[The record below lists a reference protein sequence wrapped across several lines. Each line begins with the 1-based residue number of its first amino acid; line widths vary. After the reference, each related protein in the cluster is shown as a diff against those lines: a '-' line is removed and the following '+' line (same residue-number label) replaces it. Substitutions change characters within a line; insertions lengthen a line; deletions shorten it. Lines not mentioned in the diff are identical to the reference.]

1 MARKPITD
9 TLLAPNRKYSITRLY
24 WAGLILLAAVPM
36 LVLGYFWVA
45 DQYGTFREQSASL
58 RQSYL
63 DSRELYLRR
72 EAGEV
77 LDYIEFK
84 SGEIDQRLRSDLQDV
99 VNTALLALTPDSA
112 AAAAADLA
120 QQRERARKLMK
131 KVSFGGGG
139 DHLFMLDADGVV
151 MLMPTDPK
159 ATGRAADSLRDAAG
173 APYLLTALSQARLQG
188 EGFVAAWLPKPLAAR
203 NPSQT
208 AYSTQVYLRFFPA
221 LNLYI
226 GAIGYVEDRVLAT
239 QQEVLARFRAAATD
253 DLLLS
258 IVDYDGNVIL
268 ASQDGIG
275 EGASVN
281 GLRDADGQVI
291 ASQLRAAIDRP
302 DGVLIRSRWQDKT
315 EKREADSYLQINYV
329 RAYRNWRWIVATGFA
344 LHELDAMI
352 EKQREEMK
360 RRVQQRIAY
369 VGLAIVV
376 LLLLATLFAQ
386 RLATKTRLAL
396 RQFNH
401 HFEESNRGN
410 TRIDVE
416 QLPLLEFEQLA
427 IDANRM
433 LDYRVGIERELVA
446 ARIAAESANQ
456 AKSQFLSTMSH
467 ELRTPLNGVLGY
479 AQILMRD
486 PKLTPDQHRH
496 LSAIASCGQHLLTL
510 INDVLDLAKIESGAL
525 EIQSGSCNLYQLLQT
540 VSDIV
545 RGKAEAKGLS
555 FRLEI
560 APQLPEHAWLDEVKL
575 RQVLINLLG
584 NAVKFTD
591 SGSLI
596 LSAQTDKTGAQLEFA
611 VTDTG
616 IGIARNRL
624 QEIFQPFR
632 QAHAHGG
639 GNGLGLAISERVSA
653 AMGGHLQVESALGAG
668 SCFKLTLPYVQATA
682 SARDSAPALPGG
694 QVLELPSTPLR
705 VMVVDDNA
713 ANRMVLAG
721 LLRSLGCEIA
731 EAENGLE
738 ALAKLRTQ
746 PLPLVFMDVRM
757 ALMDGIEAT
766 RRIKQDPELS
776 HIVVIAVSASVFPEV
791 VEQMRIA
798 GCDDF
803 INKPVKFSELAVKL
817 SQHLG
822 LPLRVGPQPAVPAS
836 LLGGEVLPPD
846 LQQVLR
852 AAIAEGDL
860 EAMYDAL
867 QFAERDGHLPIELV
881 QRLRTLL
888 DNFDIET
895 VRDLLAPTMEAL

>member
-1 MARKPITD
+1 MARKPVVD
-9 TLLAPNRKYSITRLY
+9 SWLAPNRKYSIARLY
-24 WAGLILLAAVPM
+24 WAGLILLAVVPM

-45 DQYGTFREQSASL
+45 DQYGSFREQSASL
-58 RQSYL
+58 RRSYL
-63 DSRELYLRR
+63 EARELYLRR

-77 LDYIEFK
+77 VDYIEFK
-84 SGEIDQRLRSDLQDV
+84 SSEIDQRLRNDLKDI
-99 VNTALLALTPDSA
+99 VNTTLLALTPEGA
-112 AAAAADLA
+112 VPVPADLGR
-120 QQRERARKLMK
+120 QRERARKLLR

-139 DHLFMLDADGVV
+139 DHLFLLDADGSV
-151 MLMPTDPK
+151 MLLPIDPH
-159 ATGRAADSLRDAAG
+159 ATGRAASTFSDATG
-173 APYLLTALSQARLQG
+173 AQYLQAALSQARSQG
-188 EGFVAAWLPKPLAAR
+188 EGFVAAWLPKPVGATNA
-203 NPSQT
+203 SQT

-226 GAIGYVEDRVLAT
+226 GAVGYIEDRVVAM
-239 QQEVLARFRAAATD
+239 QQEVLARFRAAPAD
-253 DLLLS
+253 ELLLS
-258 IVDYDGNVIL
+258 ITDYDGNVL
-268 ASQDGIG
+268 LGPQDGVG
-275 EGASVN
+275 EGASIN
-281 GLRDADGQVI
+281 ELRDVDGQLI
-291 ASQLRAAIDRP
+291 APQLRAAIDLP
-302 DGVLIRSRWQDKT
+302 DGVVIRSRWQGSVGA
-315 EKREADSYLQINYV
+315 RPPGGYLQINYA

-360 RRVQQRIAY
+360 QRVQQRIAY
-369 VGLAIVV
+369 VGLAIVGM
-376 LLLLATLFAQ
+376 LLLATLFAQ
-386 RLATKTRLAL
+386 RLATTTRQAL
-396 RQFNH
+396 RQFNR
-401 HFEESNRGN
+401 HFEESNRNN
-410 TRIDVE
+410 TRIDIE

-433 LDYRVGIERELVA
+433 LDYRVGIEQELVA

-510 INDVLDLAKIESGAL
+510 INQVLDLAKIESGAL
-525 EIQSGSCNLYQLLQT
+525 EIQSGDSNLYQLLQA

-545 RGKAEAKGLS
+545 RGKADAKGLN

-591 SGSLI
+591 SGSI
-596 LSAQTDKTGAQLEFA
+596 TLSADTNKTGAQLVFA

-616 IGIARNRL
+616 VGIARNRL
-624 QEIFQPFR
+624 QDIFQPFL
-632 QAHAHGG
+632 QAHAHSGG
-639 GNGLGLAISERVSA
+639 SGLGLAISERVSA

-668 SCFKLTLPYVQATA
+668 SCFTLTLPYVQATA
-682 SARDSAPALPGG
+682 PILESMPALPGG
-694 QVLELPSTPLR
+694 QVLEFAATSPR

-713 ANRMVLAG
+713 TNRMVLSG
-721 LLRSLGCEIA
+721 LLRSLGCEIV
-731 EAENGLE
+731 EAANGLE

-766 RRIKQDPELS
+766 RRIKQDPLLS

-791 VEQMRIA
+791 VEQMRAA

-803 INKPVKFSELAVKL
+803 INKPVRFSELAAKL

-822 LPLRVGPQPAVPAS
+822 LPLRAGPQAAAPT
-836 LLGGEVLPPD
+836 LLRGNVLSPG

-860 EAMYDAL
+860 EAMYEAL
-867 QFAERDGHLPIELV
+867 QIAECEGQLPVELV

-895 VRDLLAPTMEAL
+895 VRDLLAPATETL